1 MAAKERVLASVLGLA
16 VILSGCA
23 RTNDEDMV
31 QVVAYFED
39 VGDLVD
45 RASVQVA
52 DVEVGEVNEIELINS
67 DGDLSARVTMTL
79 DEGTKVARRDL
90 QAVVRQTSLLGEQ
103 FIELVP
109 GADGAPFLTAGVTEI
124 PIARTDKRVDIE
136 TFLGDLAGFV
146 GEGGLEDLNRFT
158 HAQALILQ
166 DRGERFGETLSE
178 LETFTGVLAGR
189 RFDIAS
195 AIDHLASAGRE
206 LADNKETLDRFL
218 DSLETANALLAKQG
232 NKLGTL
238 FRSLREFGRFN
249 SRFLAD
255 NQDAIG
261 RQFQALHPIL
271 SDLAGAEDAIRADLH
286 QLRVFFE
293 LFPKSFGTGPGASG
307 AGDYVQVEA
316 VVCETLSNCNSQG
329 EKGDVPGEGS

>member
-1 MAAKERVLASVLGLA
+1 MRTKLLVALVLGLA
-16 VILSGCA
+16 LVLNACGGA
-23 RTNDEDMV
+23 NDDAKV
-31 QVVAYFED
+31 QVVAFFED

-52 DVEVGEVNEIELINS
+52 DVEVGEVNSIELINN

-79 DEGTKVARRDL
+79 DEGTTISRSDL

-103 FIELVP
+103 FIELIP
-109 GADGAPFLTAGVTEI
+109 DPDGGAPFLEAGVTEI
-124 PIARTDKRVDIE
+124 PLEQTAKRVDIE

-166 DRGERFGETLSE
+166 DRGQRFGETLSE
-178 LETFTGVLAGR
+178 LDRFTGVLADR
-189 RFDIAS
+189 RFDIAA
-195 AIDHLASAGRE
+195 AIDHLASAGQT
-206 LADNKETLDRFL
+206 LAANKQTLDSFL
-218 DSLETANALLAKQG
+218 DSLESANVILARQG

-238 FRSLREFGRFN
+238 FRSLNKFGRFN
-249 SRFLAD
+249 SKFLAE
-255 NQDAIG
+255 NQNAIG

-271 SDLAGAEDAIRADLH
+271 DDLAGAEDALRADLR

-293 LFPKSFGTGPGASG
+293 LFPKSFGTGPGADG
-307 AGDYVQVEA
+307 FGDYTQVEA